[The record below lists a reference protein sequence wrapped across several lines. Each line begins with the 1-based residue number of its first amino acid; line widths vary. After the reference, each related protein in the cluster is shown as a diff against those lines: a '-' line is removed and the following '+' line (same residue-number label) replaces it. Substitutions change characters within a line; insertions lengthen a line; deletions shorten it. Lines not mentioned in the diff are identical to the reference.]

1 MKLKSRILLFNLMT
15 ILSALICIGGMSY
28 FEFHEQQQWVL
39 KNTDL
44 LMDDRPS
51 TEAWEIVVGGG
62 ILALLVSW
70 TLSRVLLRHALRPIE
85 VLTKALENTNIDNL
99 AEPVSCPSYGDEIER
114 LAIVFNRL
122 KKRLDLSF
130 KQTRE
135 FSLHASHELKTPL
148 TIMHGMIEQM
158 LMHTA
163 SHEEREQKLVS
174 LLEEVQRLSSISSQ
188 LAFLSKADA
197 AQLAMNVT
205 SVPMHELVQEAVEAA
220 QELGRQKQIQVT
232 LAACD
237 QVVLCVDQQRCRQI
251 LLNLMD
257 NAVKYNHRGG
267 QIMASLHV
275 RANEV
280 EIAIENS
287 GRTVAEADR
296 QRIFE
301 RFFRG
306 DHGEDDVEG
315 SGLGLSICATI
326 MACHQGTIHYEVNEK
341 GYNQIRLQFP
351 RYTQG
356 LESAK
361 NDDWQDRGK
370 W

>member
-1 MKLKSRILLFNLMT
+1 MTLKKRILLFNLIS
-15 ILSALICIGGMSY
+15 ILSALVCIGGMSY

-62 ILALLVSW
+62 IIALLVSW
-70 TLSRVLLRHALRPIE
+70 TLSRALLRHALRPIE
-85 VLTKALENTNIDNL
+85 ELTKALEDTNIDNL

-158 LMHTA
+158 LMH
-163 SHEEREQKLVS
+163 SPSPDERELKLVS

-197 AQLAMNVT
+197 AQLSMNMT

-220 QELGRQKQIQVT
+220 QELGRQKEIHVT
-232 LAACD
+232 LAECE
-237 QVVLCVDQQRCRQI
+237 QVVLCVDQLRCRQV

-267 QIMASLHV
+267 QIIAALRV
-275 RANEV
+275 RDNEV
-280 EIAIENS
+280 EIVMENS
-287 GRTVAEADR
+287 GRTVDEIAH

-306 DHGEDDVEG
+306 DNGDDDIEG

-326 MACHQGTIHYEVNEK
+326 MACHQGTIQYEVNEK

-351 RYTQG
+351 RCSQG
-356 LESAK
+356 LDSVQRDE
-361 NDDWQDRGK
+361 WQNHGK
-370 W
+370 S